1 MICCFTNYLERL
13 IFTLFS
19 QGIFNNLEF
28 KRFIIKQFTILNY
41 RKFTNLNYIQNKKEI
56 IK

>member
-1 MICCFTNYLERL
+1 MISSFTNYLEEL
-13 IFTLFS
+13 VFFLFS
-19 QGIFNNLEF
+19 KELFNNLEF
-28 KRFIIKQFTILNY
+28 KSFIIKQFTILNY